1 MNLDSFLHV
10 VIISSICMMRQ
21 FVFSIRTDVLSSS
34 EMTIVTT
41 FNAWSRLSSI
51 LFHGRMSFWS
61 FSSIPCVRTLS
72 AVVENVYNVTHVVC
86 VFLFTCQ
93 RRPDPFFPRLSKN
106 CEERFFCLFFSS
118 VEFGTNWRIWRVRC
132 RWSSVPVT
140 SDYLRSRIGRSL
152 LVMDQFDSG
161 QESQGV
167 PSSHLTHE
175 FCAWK

>member
-106 CEERFFCLFFSS
+106 CEERFFFVFFAQVWNSVRIDAFDEWDVVDHQSLSRPIICGRELVDPCSS
-118 VEFGTNWRIWRVRC
+118 WINSI
-132 RWSSVPVT
+132 
-140 SDYLRSRIGRSL
+140 
-152 LVMDQFDSG
+152 LVKNRKAF
-161 QESQGV
+161 
-167 PSSHLTHE
+167 PRPI
-175 FCAWK
+175 